1 MHFNFTHSRGESQSA
16 LNKNWVFNAL
26 LCCAIYPSCSLLA
39 LYKKYKILN
48 RKDPVDTRNSGTL
61 NFQIKILP
69 IFHQLYF
76 CQNKLS
82 LPDTAP
88 FAAMSHGYASAVWL
102 HALSSVPV
110 RITRR
115 EKHSVLTITDLEWFC
130 SMDYNLSL
138 KEQKKKKWDGGAK
151 EMWGWG
157 PVAESWI
164 ICSWRQMSAHHQDW
178 SQACL
183 VIFFFPWHG
192 CHPYTGDS
200 NLMKFWSFP
209 LHLHFKG
216 IRIYSQVSEDRL
228 ASVSDEGTK
237 SSS

>member
-1 MHFNFTHSRGESQSA
+1 M
-16 LNKNWVFNAL
+16 
-26 LCCAIYPSCSLLA
+26 CCAICPSCSLLA

-82 LPDTAP
+82 LPDAAS

-138 KEQKKKKWDGGAK
+138 KEQKKKKV
-151 EMWGWG
+151 GWG
-157 PVAESWI
+157 GKRNVGVGASGGKLNYLQLETNERTPSGLVSSLP
-164 ICSWRQMSAHHQDW
+164 CHFLLPLTRLSSLHWR
-178 SQACL
+178 
-183 VIFFFPWHG
+183 
-192 CHPYTGDS
+192 
-200 NLMKFWSFP
+200 
-209 LHLHFKG
+209 
-216 IRIYSQVSEDRL
+216 
-228 ASVSDEGTK
+228 
-237 SSS
+237 